1 MKCINCGIED
11 FYDIIDHNQTRK
23 ISGHYIKCKECGTKM
38 FLAVNGE
45 VYDTKNNQMTQGR
58 FLQEQRIQE
67 QEDTRQKPYKRNINN
82 RGSYYSNKSIN
93 NNKSR
98 IRSFSDGYKGST
110 NG

>member
-1 MKCINCGIED
+1 MKCINCGTED
-11 FYDIIDHNQTRK
+11 FYDIIDRNQTRK

-45 VYDTKNNQMTQGR
+45 VYDTKNNQMTQGK
-58 FLQEQRIQE
+58 FLLEQRIQE
-67 QEDTRQKPYKRNINN
+67 QEEARQKPYRQNN
-82 RGSYYSNKSIN
+82 DTRGSYYSNKSID

-98 IRSFSDGYKGST
+98 IRSFSDGYKRS